1 MRYCS
6 GSMPLDDGGRVT
18 WSHSWRAATRGA
30 RIRAAAWVALAIAAV
45 VWAALHAWVS
55 DDSFITFRYCDNLL
69 AGHGPV
75 YNPGERSEGYT
86 HFLWFLVL
94 SLGRAL
100 DVPAPILGRYT
111 ALPFY
116 ALALFL
122 LLRLSARLFPGR
134 GGVWGIPVAALGWAM
149 HEDARLFASGGLET
163 AAFICALL
171 AGFLWT
177 AVSEHPRRG
186 ALAGWAL
193 AVAWLL
199 RPDALLHAVLAAGY
213 LAAGGRA
220 QRPAL
225 RDFVVVWG
233 LLVIPHFAF
242 RMLYYGYPFPNP
254 YYAKS
259 GSLAHWSQGWLYFAT
274 YFEAYFVLGLS
285 VVGMGLVAAALLRRH
300 ATHTAARPLALAAV
314 ASLATIGLV
323 TRAGGDFMFARFF
336 LPVTPYLLLLCEA
349 AVQRIP
355 RASLRWVAG
364 LAVVALVAVGV
375 VRKHAVFHHQRTV
388 EGIVDEPQFYPKARL
403 REIQELSRPLR
414 DCLQGTQAAILV
426 AGGQASLAYYA
437 RFPIAIERHGLTDET
452 IAHSKIAVRGRPGH
466 EKFATWEYLVQ
477 RRVALRVNYLPVRN
491 VPLYTM
497 FELPGV
503 SGEIVVYDR
512 SFMEHFKHCAGA
524 NFIDFPVWLAN
535 DYIPNVARLSQR
547 RQIVDWNDFQRFYF
561 DHNPDPENLRG
572 RLRDALAAQ
581 GLTDIPVLP
590 TVPRLFD
597 TFNAPQ
603 ADR

>member
-1 MRYCS
+1 
-6 GSMPLDDGGRVT
+6 VT

-30 RIRAAAWVALAIAAV
+30 RIRAAAWVALAIAAIA
-45 VWAALHAWVS
+45 WAALHAWVS

-86 HFLWFLVL
+86 HFLWFVMLT
-94 SLGRAL
+94 LGRAL
-100 DVPAPILGRYT
+100 GVPPLLLGRYT

-122 LLRLSARLFPGR
+122 LLRISARLFPGR
-134 GGVWGIPVAALGWAM
+134 GGVWGIPVAALGWAV

-163 AAFICALL
+163 AAFACALL
-171 AGFLWT
+171 AAFLWT
-177 AVSEHPRRG
+177 AVSQHRRRG

-193 AVAWLL
+193 ALAWLL
-199 RPDALLHAVLAAGY
+199 RPDALLHAMLAAVY
-213 LAAGGRA
+213 LAVGGRS
-220 QRPAL
+220 QRAVL
-225 RDFVVVWG
+225 RDFIVVWG

-242 RMLYYGYPFPNP
+242 RVLYYGHPLPNP

-259 GSLAHWSQGWLYFAT
+259 ASLAYWSQGWLYLAT
-274 YFEAYFVLGLS
+274 YFEAYFGLGLS
-285 VVGMGLVAAALLRRH
+285 VVGMALVAVALVRRSAH
-300 ATHTAARPLALAAV
+300 RAAARPLALAAV

-349 AVQRIP
+349 AVHRIP
-355 RASLRWVAG
+355 RASGRWAAG
-364 LAVVALVAVGV
+364 FAVIALVAVGV
-375 VRKHAVFHHQRTV
+375 VRKHAVFGDHSTV
-388 EGIVDEPQFYPKARL
+388 DGIVDEPQFYPKTRL

-414 DCLQGTQAAILV
+414 DCLQGTQATLLV
-426 AGGQASLAYYA
+426 QGGQASLAYYA
-437 RFPIAIERHGLTDET
+437 RYPIAIERHGLTDET

-477 RRVALRVNYLPVRN
+477 RHVQLRVNYLPVRN
-491 VPLYTM
+491 VPRYTL
-497 FELPGV
+497 FTLPGV
-503 SGEIVVYDR
+503 TGEIVIYDR
-512 SFMEHFKHCAGA
+512 PFMERFKQCAGA
-524 NFIDFPVWLAN
+524 NFLDFPAWLAN
-535 DYIPNVARLSQR
+535 EYIPNLPRLSQR

-590 TVPRLFD
+590 TVPLLID
-597 TFNAPQ
+597 KFNASQ